1 MFKLKYIVKTDY
13 LSIDL
18 KYVKRSYAAS
28 FPFPILCQVMRCLA
42 FLKNLLTI
50 KNLIKKPV

>member
-18 KYVKRSYAAS
+18 KYVKRSKAAS
-28 FPFPILCQVMRCLA
+28 FLSDFKSSHALPLLFN
-42 FLKNLLTI
+42 KNLLTI
-50 KNLIKKPV
+50 KK